1 MRFSWQ
7 RSCLSYTKKHLTE
20 GRYKSA
26 FSFFVI
32 LTQVNTFFCCKP
44 GQNMYSVL
52 HPWKEVMGKKENTL
66 KRGIALRDYLT

>member
-32 LTQVNTFFCCKP
+32 LTQVNTFFCRKS

-52 HPWKEVMGKKENTL
+52 HPWKEVIGKNRTLSKEVL
-66 KRGIALRDYLT
+66 P